1 MFKYYGKGQNLN
13 VQMEHI
19 EKICCKCNIEKD
31 MGRFLKIMVHKKN
44 CK

>member
-1 MFKYYGKGQNLN
+1 MGKDKILMFNWDTLKKY
-13 VQMEHI
+13 V
-19 EKICCKCNIEKD
+19 EKD